1 MGILFALPSTSTEIM
16 KKNIILAFAA
26 LKLDEFEY
34 MAEPTISK
42 KSRTETK
49 STDKEDAKE
58 NRKTDKKT
66 MTS

>member
-1 MGILFALPSTSTEIM
+1 M